1 MTSSSELKDLYTPPE
16 KMFVSH
22 RIAARYNLDAIIEN
36 LKSSLENENCANFN
50 SFIFGSVSVSRRT
63 MVKPKINID
72 RIFEN
77 SEIRNLEK
85 SAKINAKLNNL
96 IVFQSVIPRIQ
107 HA

>member
-1 MTSSSELKDLYTPPE
+1 
-16 KMFVSH
+16 MFVSH
-22 RIAARYNLDAIIEN
+22 RIAARYNSDAIIEN
-36 LKSSLENENCANFN
+36 PKSPLENENRANFN
-50 SFIFGSVSVSRRT
+50 SFIFGSVSVSRRE
-63 MVKPKINID
+63 MVKPNTD
-72 RIFEN
+72 WIFEH